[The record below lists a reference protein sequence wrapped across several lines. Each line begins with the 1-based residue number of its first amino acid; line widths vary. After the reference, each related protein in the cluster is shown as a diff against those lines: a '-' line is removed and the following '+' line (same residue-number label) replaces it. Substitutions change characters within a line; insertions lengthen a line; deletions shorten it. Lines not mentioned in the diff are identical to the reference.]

1 MVITTVP
8 LSLTPPVGRTHYETA
23 GTLRTLCAP
32 TGRIVLDQS
41 ANCSMTFEKV
51 LCDISSCDSY
61 VVADVHIRG
70 CETVGHPPLGLCTP
84 LPEAHFLRPSPLDCR
99 PQPQTSH
106 QSRLVWL
113 PMAMEES
120 MVLVPGAEGRGVDSS
135 PTVTLSAGETVYLL
149 APEDLE
155 PRVLHT
161 IYGLPIICLDASVTH
176 AALGVK
182 NCGWDMN
189 DGGKGEGVLPAHR
202 LLCDITVCP
211 PHGRSLRAGRRLE
224 DCERLR
230 RGIGLLM
237 GDEDGSQP
245 V

>member
-1 MVITTVP
+1 MC
-8 LSLTPPVGRTHYETA
+8 LENGYHHGTA
-23 GTLRTLCAP
+23 VSDSPCWKNTLRDCRNSENTV
-32 TGRIVLDQS
+32 RS
-41 ANCSMTFEKV
+41 NWE
-51 LCDISSCDSY
+51 
-61 VVADVHIRG
+61 VHIRG

-113 PMAMEES
+113 PMAMWLWSQEES